1 MFQYYLMV
9 TFATVLYSVQ
19 FVFTKCYQKEKGASF
34 FYSTIFSALT
44 CLFAVPFFLVL
55 NKGRMEFTWF
65 SFWIACLFAIDCIL
79 CAVFSAKTLSKA
91 NLSVY
96 SLFLMMGGMLIPFV
110 YGVVNGDELT
120 IFKVVAVACVL
131 LAMVFTLQKE
141 EGKKI
146 DFGAAT
152 CFVLIFLT
160 NGLTGVL
167 TYVHQHAMMETV
179 SSSGFLFLCNL
190 VQFVLSGLLVGGIY
204 LYEKQK
210 NPTVLGLKR
219 EQRGFLGLA
228 LKKSWLIAIA
238 SSIGYTLVHSIA
250 MLCTTIT
257 AKYVEAG
264 VQFTIITGGCMVM
277 SALLGLLFGEKVSKK
292 TLVSLL
298 FAVAGTVCIMF

>member
-1 MFQYYLMV
+1 MV
-9 TFATVLYSVQ
+9 VFATVLYSVQ
-19 FVFTKCYQKEKGASF
+19 FVFTKCYQKEKGATF

-55 NKGRMEFTWF
+55 NKGRLEFTWF
-65 SFWIACLFAIDCIL
+65 SFWIACLFAVDCIL

-96 SLFLMMGGMLIPFV
+96 SLFLMLGGMLLPFL
-110 YGVVNGDELT
+110 YGLANGDKLT
-120 IFKVVAVACVL
+120 IFKGVALACVL
-131 LAMVFTLQKE
+131 LSMVFTLQKE

-146 DFGAAT
+146 DFGTAI
-152 CFVLIFLT
+152 CFVLIFVT

-167 TYVHQHAMMETV
+167 TYVHQHSMMETV

-190 VQFVLSGLLVGGIY
+190 VQFVLSGLLIVGSY
-204 LYEKQK
+204 LYKKRK
-210 NPTVLGLKR
+210 NPTILKE
-219 EQRGFLGLA
+219 EQAQVTGTS
-228 LKKSWLIAIA
+228 LKKSWCIAIA

-264 VQFTIITGGCMVM
+264 VQFTIITGGSMVM
-277 SALLGLLFGEKVSKK
+277 SALLGLLFSEKVTRK
-292 TLVSLL
+292 TLVSLV